1 MIYSHHECLTLSLA
15 FCRASPCEFV
25 IPLSKYVKAV
35 YHTRISVG
43 MRFRMLFETEESS
56 VRRYVKPLVISHYL
70 FFGHYFGFYPP
81 YLDFF
86 SSSVDM
92 SLDAFCIRLCA
103 CALSIYV
110 HLNFSSFLQI
120 HGDNYRNKWSWS
132 CSLAELTL
140 AFCKGRSW
148 SKYFS
153 GFFYGPFYL
162 CFIPLF
168 TCIPLKFYMHPFS
181 WPILLLY
188 I

>member
-1 MIYSHHECLTLSLA
+1 MHSAEQALVSLSYRCLSTWKLCTIPVYLWVCVFGCYLRQRNLVSGGMSNLWLSHIICFLDIILVS
-15 FCRASPCEFV
+15 
-25 IPLSKYVKAV
+25 IPLIL
-35 YHTRISVG
+35 IS
-43 MRFRMLFETEESS
+43 L
-56 VRRYVKPLVISHYL
+56 
-70 FFGHYFGFYPP
+70 
-81 YLDFF
+81 

-132 CSLAELTL
+132 CSLAELAL

-148 SKYFS
+148 SKYLS
-153 GFFYGPFYL
+153 VFFHGPFYL

-168 TCIPLKFYMHPFS
+168 TCILLKFYMHPFS
-181 WPILLLY
+181 WPVLLLLY